1 MIWASL
7 LLAAIPILIY
17 LFILW
22 WLDKYEREPIKF
34 LLIHFAWGMIGAVIL
49 SGIISSIIN
58 KVLITFSSSEE
69 SADFISTLITAPLVE
84 EAFKG
89 IFLIF
94 TIRKMIFDNLTDG
107 IVYGGAIGLG
117 FGMTE
122 NFLYFFF
129 STSNLS
135 ELIHL
140 AIIRNLFS
148 VSAHFIA
155 TSTFGVFVALSKF
168 KTQSIKFIIIMTGYL
183 IAVGIHLI
191 WNFTVSFSLTFL
203 IGILFISIT
212 LILIFVLIQ
221 FSLSFERNILIYEM
235 NDEILR
241 GSLNSKFASIIPDY
255 KLRNS
260 KGWIDERFR
269 KDYIKLA
276 TKLAFRKNQLKIIS
290 NEKLKNIYE
299 NEVTQLRNK
308 LIELELASKSVTINQ
323 NL

>member
-34 LLIHFAWGMIGAVIL
+34 LLIHFAWGMIGAVVL

-58 KVLITFSSSEE
+58 KVLITISSSEE
-69 SADFISTLITAPLVE
+69 SADLISTIITAPLVE

-129 STSNLS
+129 STNNLS

-140 AIIRNLFS
+140 AIVRNLFS
-148 VSAHFIA
+148 VSTHFIA

-168 KTQSIKFIIIMTGYL
+168 KTKSIKFIIIMTGYL

-203 IGILFISIT
+203 IGIIFISIT

-308 LIELELASKSVTINQ
+308 LIELELASESLTINQ